1 MRTPNSN
8 AILSRRRWNPPPD
21 CSPLNCVELE
31 PQISGQLSELSGL
44 LAPAGRLL
52 LALSLPSKAPRLSS
66 LLAADLLDEPTKQA
80 FLEAE
85 EEIYQPL
92 QKKDG
97 TLTKQALDE
106 RLQSGYS
113 VAVCSA
119 KPYTTELRLSANRI
133 QEWLEPRNN
142 TGYFGKLRLLLD
154 SATFQKIAQAFK
166 QHAPHKTH
174 PWSRTVLH
182 LVVVR
187 Q

>member
-1 MRTPNSN
+1 LRTPNSN

-31 PQISGQLSELSGL
+31 PPISGQLSELSGL

-119 KPYTTELRLSANRI
+119 KPYTTR
-133 QEWLEPRNN
+133 
-142 TGYFGKLRLLLD
+142 T
-154 SATFQKIAQAFK
+154 ATFGE
-166 QHAPHKTH
+166 PN
-174 PWSRTVLH
+174 SRMA
-182 LVVVR
+182 
-187 Q
+187 